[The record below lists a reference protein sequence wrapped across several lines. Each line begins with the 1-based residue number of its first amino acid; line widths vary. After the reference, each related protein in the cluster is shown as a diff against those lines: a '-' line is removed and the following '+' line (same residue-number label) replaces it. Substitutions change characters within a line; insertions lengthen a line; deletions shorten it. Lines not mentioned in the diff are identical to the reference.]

1 VSSPPGTHLPSRR
14 ALLAGA
20 ASAAGATALAGCGGK
35 PLRDK
40 IRGGATVPHT
50 DVDVLN
56 ALLGVENYA
65 IAAYAAAIPLLKRG
79 IGESVGKQFLSHE
92 LAHAAELTEMIK
104 DGGGKAIRPQAS
116 YNLGNPRTA
125 AEGLALLQLAERAQ
139 LRAYL
144 EMIPA
149 VAGGRIRAAV
159 ATIYANEAQHMAVLR
174 GQLGQPPTSA
184 FAVG

>member
-1 VSSPPGTHLPSRR
+1 MSSPPSTHLPSRR
-14 ALLAGA
+14 VLLAGA

-40 IRGGATVPHT
+40 IRGGASVPHT

-65 IAAYAAAIPLLKRG
+65 IAAYAAAIPLLNRG
-79 IGESVGKQFLSHE
+79 IGESVGKVFLSHE

-104 DGGGKAIRPQAS
+104 DGGGKAIRPPS
-116 YNLGNPRTA
+116 SFNLGDPRTPT
-125 AEGLALLQLAERAQ
+125 EGLALMKRAEQVQLQ
-139 LRAYL
+139 AYL
-144 EMIPA
+144 QMIPA

-159 ATIYANEAQHMAVLR
+159 ATIYANEAQHLAVLR
-174 GQLGQPPTSA
+174 GQLGQMPTSP